1 MYGDTRTTT
10 NPIYFARKEPPI
22 TLLATVSTSFAS
34 WAPGF
39 NQHIKRGGDAQ
50 RVRWVPHTAQECR
63 VCLTE
68 KSLRDSSRCIER
80 RNGLHL
86 HELLVQTWS
95 LPSSWSRSVRA
106 LSRSRG
112 RSVAQAG
119 GGENLLALKRYT
131 WFPVGGGTGNW
142 ALSVFQTPECTS
154 HPSTVMDIYILAGQ
168 SNMAGRGSRR
178 TLPPRYQAVDN
189 QGLFCSLD
197 SASSITPLST
207 ADTQSSLVHVISR
220 GSPLSRAYKA

>member
-1 MYGDTRTTT
+1 M
-10 NPIYFARKEPPI
+10 
-22 TLLATVSTSFAS
+22 
-34 WAPGF
+34 
-39 NQHIKRGGDAQ
+39 
-50 RVRWVPHTAQECR
+50 PHTAQCR

-68 KSLRDSSRCIER
+68 KPLRDSSRCIER

-131 WFPVGGGTGNW
+131 WFLVGGGTGNW
-142 ALSVFQTPECTS
+142 ALSVFQTPECISHRYSHGDIHPGRSIQHGWEGEPKDVTS
-154 HPSTVMDIYILAGQ
+154 
-168 SNMAGRGSRR
+168 
-178 TLPPRYQAVDN
+178 TLPGGRQPRFVLQFGQRQQYH
-189 QGLFCSLD
+189 
-197 SASSITPLST
+197 ASIHGRYSV
-207 ADTQSSLVHVISR
+207 SLVLYIISR